1 MVLLQQ
7 ILSSLPIAAVAVKI
21 LIMMSA
27 VVLPC
32 LEMVTPNTYLKLF
45 ISSELCLFMYIF
57 ALPLPLAMTLVTL
70 VFISHAFICVT
81 LLVRSCR
88 SLAVR
93 YRLQMVCCILK
104 WRCDDPE
111 GFLARYSQT
120 KCCAVQAREDILH
133 PSFIPFCVDWALVQQ
148 SCWCDSGQLLSSLY
162 LGGWFACCFLFSCF
176 VLSLLFLNWKHFG
189 CREKSIWL
197 LTKRSGDC
205 QVSVLD
211 SLWGWRVLVN
221 MSRWLCANSRNL
233 MTLDLVLPWQIS
245 PTIPI

>member
-57 ALPLPLAMTLVTL
+57 ALPLPLTMTLVTL
-70 VFISHAFICVT
+70 VSISHAFICVT

-104 WRCDDPE
+104 WRCDDRE
-111 GFLARYSQT
+111 GFLAWYSQT

-133 PSFIPFCVDWALVQQ
+133 PSSFLYPILRW
-148 SCWCDSGQLLSSLY
+148 LSSCTAIVLMRFWTTFIIT
-162 LGGWFACCFLFSCF
+162 LFGWLIRLLFAVFLFCF
-176 VLSLLFLNWKHFG
+176 VVVVSELETL
-189 CREKSIWL
+189 WL
-197 LTKRSGDC
+197 
-205 QVSVLD
+205 
-211 SLWGWRVLVN
+211 
-221 MSRWLCANSRNL
+221 
-233 MTLDLVLPWQIS
+233 
-245 PTIPI
+245 